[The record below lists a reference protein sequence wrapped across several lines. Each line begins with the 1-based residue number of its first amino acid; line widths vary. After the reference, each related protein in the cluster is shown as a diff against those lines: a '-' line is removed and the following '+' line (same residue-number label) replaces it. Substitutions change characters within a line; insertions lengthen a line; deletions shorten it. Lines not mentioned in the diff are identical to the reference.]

1 MVSDLVYCAQN
12 HQIAG
17 LKTSADWQAL
27 RTRLLEGVADS
38 WREAFADFYEP
49 RLRLRYLHPIKLL
62 QDNGTLEGEGFSIA
76 AIQCSLI
83 EYLESTEQGKNYR
96 YVRQGE
102 TLGEYEYKSSRDVFV
117 AFLTQRAPFSSTFDA
132 ASAQD
137 FYIGVRCGLL
147 HEARTKNGWRILAKS
162 PAGMIA
168 DAAERIVYRDNFQE
182 ALLAYVESYGERLSQ
197 EPELQQA
204 FIRKFDDLCE

>member
-1 MVSDLVYCAQN
+1 MSCAQN

-17 LKTSADWQAL
+17 WKTSADWQAL
-27 RTRLLEGVADS
+27 RTRLLAGVADS
-38 WREAFADFYEP
+38 WREAFAEFYET

-62 QDNGTLEGEGFSIA
+62 QDNGTFQGEGFSIA

-83 EYLESTEQGKNYR
+83 EFLESTEQGTNYR
-96 YVRQGE
+96 YVRGGE
-102 TLGEYEYKSSRDVFV
+102 TLGPYEYKLSQDVFV

-132 ASAQD
+132 AAAQD

-162 PAGMIA
+162 PDGTIA
-168 DAAERIVYRDNFQE
+168 DAAERIVYRDNFQD
-182 ALLAYVESYGERLSQ
+182 ALLAYVKSYGERLSQ
-197 EPELQQA
+197 KPELQQA
-204 FIRKFDDLCE
+204 FIRKFDNLCE